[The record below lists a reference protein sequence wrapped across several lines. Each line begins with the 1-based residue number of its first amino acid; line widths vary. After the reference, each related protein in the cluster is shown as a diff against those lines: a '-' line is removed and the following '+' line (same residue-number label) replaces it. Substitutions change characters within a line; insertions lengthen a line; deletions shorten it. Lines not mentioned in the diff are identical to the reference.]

1 MSLDRSLKAGGNLT
15 QHRNILTRAEKI
27 ARLMEAG
34 EFDMTTGN
42 PLRLRKVA
50 NRKLA
55 TGKKAGKKE
64 GEAAGEGAAAAGAAA
79 PAAAAPAKGAAPAG
93 KGAAPAAKAAPAS
106 KGGKK

>member
-1 MSLDRSLKAGGNLT
+1 MSLDRSLKAGGNLA

-27 ARLMEAG
+27 TRLVEAG
-34 EFDMTTGN
+34 EFDMQSGN

-64 GEAAGEGAAAAGAAA
+64 GEAAAGTAPAAGG
-79 PAAAAPAKGAAPAG
+79 AAAAPATAQAKG
-93 KGAAPAAKAAPAS
+93 APAAKAAPAA
-106 KGGKK
+106 KGGAAKK